1 MPRGLR
7 KGEKMKKLITIV
19 LTVILLISVTTICAS
34 ASFEPDVNYAQ
45 LMIDA
50 AVKGDIEAGI
60 AAANSRSEKIFALGL
75 SNYYRVVTFEDFYLV
90 AKIITAEYG
99 SNWLPVDDMMIVGEV
114 LFNRVASPEFPN
126 TFAECIYQT
135 NPIQYY
141 SKYNKYF
148 QNLLPREKC
157 CIAAFRLFNGE
168 RPLNDPSAVFQSKRV
183 IGSETIIKLIDPTG
197 YYTPTYI
204 GRSNYPELYK

>member
-1 MPRGLR
+1 
-7 KGEKMKKLITIV
+7 MKKLITII
-19 LTVILLISVTTICAS
+19 LTVILLVSVTGICAS
-34 ASFEPDVNYAQ
+34 ASFEPNINY
-45 LMIDA
+45 MEIIIEA
-50 AVKGDIEAGI
+50 AVDGDMEAGI
-60 AAANSRSEKIFALGL
+60 AAANSRNEKILTLGL
-75 SNYYRVVTFEDFYLV
+75 SKEYPVFSFEDFNLV

-99 SNWLPVDDMMIVGEV
+99 SNWLPIDDMMIVGEV
-114 LFNRVASPEFPN
+114 LFNRVASSEFPN

-148 QNLLPREKC
+148 QRLLPREKC
-157 CIAAFRLFNGE
+157 CLAAARLFNGE
-168 RPLNDPSAVFQSKRV
+168 RLLDDPSAVFQSKRV

>member
-1 MPRGLR
+1 
-7 KGEKMKKLITIV
+7 MKKFIAIL

-34 ASFEPDVNYAQ
+34 ASFEPNVNYAQ

-50 AVKGDIEAGI
+50 AMKGDIEAGT
-60 AAANSRSEKIFALGL
+60 AAANSRSEKIFTLGL
-75 SNYYRVVTFEDFYLV
+75 SNYYTVFTFENFNLV
-90 AKIITAEYG
+90 AKIIMSEYG
-99 SNWLPVDDMMIVGEV
+99 SKWLPIDDKMRVGEV

-141 SKYNKYF
+141 SRYNKYF
-148 QNLLPREKC
+148 QNLLPSEDC
-157 CIAAFRLFNGE
+157 CIAALRLFSGE
-168 RPLNDPSAVFQSKRV
+168 RLLNDPSAVFQSKRV
-183 IGSETIIKLIDPTG
+183 IGSETIMKLIDPTG